1 MDRKQTILS
10 FLSDESYPPVN
21 IEEMMLMLG
30 IPFDDREELMLI
42 LNELTEES
50 SIIKTSKKKYAS
62 PEKLGYLKGTV
73 ALARGGFGF
82 LEREGMEDVFIPPS
96 HLGGALTGDTVLAES
111 LPKSER
117 GPECRVVRI
126 VKRKTDLVVGT
137 FQYSRNFGFV
147 IPDDE
152 KIPFDI
158 FISKRRFL
166 NARNGQK
173 VVARITKW
181 HDSKK
186 YNSKPEGEIAEVL
199 GYPDAKGVDML
210 SVMRAHGLKE
220 EFPPKVTMQCDN
232 INDTIS
238 EADIASRTDFRQEKI
253 FTIDGI
259 DSRDF
264 DDAVGIKYEG
274 GIYTLGVHIAD
285 VTHYVTEGSPLD
297 REALSRG
304 TSVYFPGSVVP
315 MLPKKLSNG
324 ICSLNP
330 REDRLTLSV
339 VMKINQNGEVTDHE
353 ICEGIICSCE
363 RMTYDDVTA
372 ILEGDKELTKKYIH
386 IADELKAMET
396 LSNILR
402 TKRMAQGSIDFDF
415 PEIKIVTDENGRAV
429 DVYKHYSGVSNKII
443 EEFMLLANKVV
454 AEQFFWTEIPF
465 VYRIH
470 EKPSSDK
477 IRAFNDF
484 ASNMGYRLSHS
495 AHPGE
500 YARIVNEV
508 KGKREEL
515 IVNKVMLRSLMKAK
529 YSSECLG
536 HFGLSF
542 KYYCH
547 FTSPIRRYPDLVIH
561 RIIKEFISCGI
572 SEKRARYYKKFV
584 AEASV
589 KSSETELIA
598 MEAER
603 EADDIKKAEYMHS
616 HIGDSYS
623 AIISSCTNFGFYAQ
637 LENGIEGL
645 VRLSD
650 LRDDYYVFD
659 SASLSLTGERTGKSY
674 RIGDS
679 VDIVVVS
686 VDLQGGNI
694 NFELR

>member
-1 MDRKQTILS
+1 MDRKQTILN
-10 FLSDESYPPVN
+10 FLSDENYPPVN
-21 IEEMMLMLG
+21 IEEMMLMLD

-42 LNELTEES
+42 LEELADECE
-50 SIIKTSKKKYAS
+50 IIKTSKKKYAS
-62 PEKLGYLKGTV
+62 PEKLGYLKGKA

-82 LEREGMEDVFIPPS
+82 HEREDKEDIFIPPT
-96 HLGGALTGDTVLAES
+96 HLGGALTGDTVLAEP
-111 LPKSER
+111 LAKTER

-126 VKRKTDLVVGT
+126 IKRKTNLVVGT
-137 FQYSRNFGFV
+137 FQNSRNFGFV
-147 IPDDE
+147 VPDDE
-152 KIPFDI
+152 RIPFDI
-158 FISKRRFL
+158 FISKKKFL

-173 VVARITKW
+173 VVVRITKW
-181 HDSKK
+181 HDPKK
-186 YNSKPEGEIAEVL
+186 YNSKPEGEVAAVL
-199 GYPDAKGVDML
+199 GFPDDKGVDIL
-210 SVMRAHGLKE
+210 AVMRSHGLKE
-220 EFPPKVTMQCDN
+220 EFPTRVIEQCDN
-232 INDTIS
+232 INEIIS
-238 EADIASRTDFRQEKI
+238 DADIASRTDFREDKI
-253 FTIDGI
+253 FTIDGV

-339 VMKINQNGEVTDHE
+339 VIKINENGEVTDHE
-353 ICEGIICSCE
+353 ITEGIIRSCE

-372 ILEGDKELTKKYIH
+372 ILEGDSKLIQKYSH
-386 IADELKAMET
+386 ISEELKLMEK
-396 LSNILR
+396 LAEILR
-402 TKRMAQGSIDFDF
+402 KTRMAQGSIDFDF
-415 PEIKIVTDENGRAV
+415 PEIKIVTDENGKAI

-454 AEQFFWTEIPF
+454 AEQFFWTETPF
-465 VYRIH
+465 VYRVH
-470 EKPSSDK
+470 EKPSSEK

-500 YARIVNEV
+500 YAKIVNEV
-508 KGKREEL
+508 KGRREEL

-529 YSSECLG
+529 YSHECLG

-547 FTSPIRRYPDLVIH
+547 FTSPIRRYPDLAIH

-584 AEASV
+584 SEVSV
-589 KSSETELIA
+589 KSSETELVA

-616 HIGDSYS
+616 HLGEEYS
-623 AIISSCTNFGFYAQ
+623 AVISSCTNFGFYAQ

-645 VRLSD
+645 IRLSD
-650 LRDDYYVFD
+650 LKDDYYVFD
-659 SASLSLTGERTGKSY
+659 AESLSLTGEHTGKSY

-679 VDIVVVS
+679 VDIIVAS
-686 VDLQGGNI
+686 VDIKNI